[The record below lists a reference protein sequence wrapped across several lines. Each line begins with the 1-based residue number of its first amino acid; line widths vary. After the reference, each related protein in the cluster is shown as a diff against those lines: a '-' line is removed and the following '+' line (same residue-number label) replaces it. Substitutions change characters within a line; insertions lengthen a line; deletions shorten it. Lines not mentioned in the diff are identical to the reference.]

1 MSNLQALIICRLGPR
16 ELGGKNSKESCTYHL
31 TPADRTE
38 RTKELGGGNIRKI
51 FCPITGQYTFMYD
64 LYNQTDNRVECSP
77 ALSHLENCADRA
89 GGPQLD
95 VHFQG
100 CSHQYN
106 DVTFDCL
113 GDWAGTDGQ
122 RFLALYDTSVLAG
135 TDYRPQ
141 YRCALYKQDE
151 QNGNVIIA
159 FSSDSTCTTDLYNAS
174 YGHMTWN
181 LTVVPSSP
189 WPAQVTNSKCSFPYW
204 SQGKWER
211 FNINHNT
218 LTYKDHTSF
227 NTYTMRCVEAVDEGK
242 LIVFSRN
249 GCGEETYKCIQL
261 KQRSRNVVEFQFG
274 LTTSS
279 FVNHSLCSDS
289 NFLGN
294 VWITQARLEGLQ
306 VSPCPVTGEYSGVI
320 PDPNNVGLCARLASD
335 QTHQEIMYFTV
346 FDCDQQEVYEGR
358 YHSGRHQREV
368 EEGVY
373 NSTVDEITTSTSKG
387 DLLSVS
393 NTSTG
398 NVGTDSGRTTDS
410 SQTKLNVSDLG
421 FSSGFSL
428 EVTKPY
434 TYTSVTD
441 SVSSVMRTTT
451 ESTESPIS
459 SGYPTTY
466 RPNRSFQPEYP
477 WNPHVTWPSTL
488 PWYSVHNNK
497 NLSTPQWTT
506 FSPIGSG
513 RGYAGFPNN
522 YRERDWTKS
531 SPPFDVSNVPYN
543 GMNYWNPGF
552 PREEFRIRTPSG
564 LFVQHATSRNYINST
579 RTPIEPPRFPGYSGN
594 RDRNYQNT
602 RNNWNWNGRWL
613 GRNPMVYTYRPYQR
627 NNGNG
632 RQPIALPPIQLPP
645 LYPDIKTL
653 HGSSS
658 VGRRPLAIE
667 EREYQCL
674 GQWEEDGV
682 TYTYTQ
688 RKDFGTY
695 ECFVGSIVSNND
707 IYIKEAGE
715 HCGRGINPKH
725 MGMKLQT
732 KVNIRPPETTQPVTS
747 WYVTSRPSSPT
758 RPWKPITEVTLLPCV
773 KCVSQW

>member
-1 MSNLQALIICRLGPR
+1 MFVFRTVVAAHLLYLCQASCYFSAELQGEYVMQTVTAGAHVQYSQVNITAEAIPMWGQCHQRQGDNVILFDSFNGTACMRCFHLKLHSANVLQVHTCPTCLDQCYLTEEAARHTCPTGDYFQR
-16 ELGGKNSKESCTYHL
+16 NYFKEITL
-31 TPADRTE
+31 F

-346 FDCDQQEVYEGR
+346 FDCDQQEVYE
-358 YHSGRHQREV
+358 
-368 EEGVY
+368 
-373 NSTVDEITTSTSKG
+373 
-387 DLLSVS
+387 
-393 NTSTG
+393 
-398 NVGTDSGRTTDS
+398 
-410 SQTKLNVSDLG
+410 
-421 FSSGFSL
+421 
-428 EVTKPY
+428 
-434 TYTSVTD
+434 
-441 SVSSVMRTTT
+441 
-451 ESTESPIS
+451 
-459 SGYPTTY
+459 
-466 RPNRSFQPEYP
+466 
-477 WNPHVTWPSTL
+477 
-488 PWYSVHNNK
+488 
-497 NLSTPQWTT
+497 
-506 FSPIGSG
+506 
-513 RGYAGFPNN
+513 
-522 YRERDWTKS
+522 
-531 SPPFDVSNVPYN
+531 
-543 GMNYWNPGF
+543 
-552 PREEFRIRTPSG
+552 
-564 LFVQHATSRNYINST
+564 
-579 RTPIEPPRFPGYSGN
+579 
-594 RDRNYQNT
+594 
-602 RNNWNWNGRWL
+602 
-613 GRNPMVYTYRPYQR
+613 
-627 NNGNG
+627 
-632 RQPIALPPIQLPP
+632 
-645 LYPDIKTL
+645 
-653 HGSSS
+653 
-658 VGRRPLAIE
+658 

-732 KVNIRPPETTQPVTS
+732 KGKQELNIRPPETTQPVTS

-758 RPWKPITEVTLLPCV
+758 RPWKPITGAPPRHSASSKTSNSVGVLFLVTVTAILLGC
-773 KCVSQW
+773 